1 MKKFREEVAELEA
14 QRQELTNA
22 EKLFELPIT
31 MYPELLKVQK
41 EMKGLEQI
49 YDIYTEQKVCQSLSD
64 ETFVFDWDPEC
75 LGLQHLMFALTRLF
89 YRVNIWDIFIDP
101 FLCSQCDNNNIL
113 YSSQQEI
120 KEV

>member
-1 MKKFREEVAELEA
+1 MKKYREEVAELEA

-49 YDIYTEQKVCQSLSD
+49 YEIYTEQKVCESLSD

-75 LGLQHLMFALTRLF
+75 LGLHHLMFALTRLF
-89 YRVNIWDIFIDP
+89 FRVNVWDSFYWSV
-101 FLCSQCDNNNIL
+101 FVQSVL
-113 YSSQQEI
+113 
-120 KEV
+120 

>member
-1 MKKFREEVAELEA
+1 MQITQDQIKEFHKELEAFSQRFLLEGPGAVGGDLEKGVELMKKYQEEVAELEA

-49 YDIYTEQKVCQSLSD
+49 YEIYQEQKVGNHLRSINI
-64 ETFVFDWDPEC
+64 VFY
-75 LGLQHLMFALTRLF
+75 LQPKIMCAMG
-89 YRVNIWDIFIDP
+89 
-101 FLCSQCDNNNIL
+101 
-113 YSSQQEI
+113 
-120 KEV
+120 KK